1 MTVVEARSIRATDGD
16 DIVVE
21 IVKALAAAKKVPY
34 MALDVVL
41 ADVIDTDS
49 LAQLFESTPRTTPS
63 CVAVTVSIDGY
74 HVSLRTQNSE
84 RVTIEIA
91 QSAPRAAVRGEV
103 SPTATMGGLG
113 E

>member
-1 MTVVEARSIRATDGD
+1 MTVVETRSIRATDGEE
-16 DIVVE
+16 IVVE
-21 IVKALAAAKKVPY
+21 IVKALAAAKKVSY

-41 ADVIDTDS
+41 SDVIDTDS
-49 LAQLFESTPRTTPS
+49 LAQLFESTPRTTPG

-84 RVTIEIA
+84 RVTIEVA
-91 QSAPRAAVRGEV
+91 QPTPHTAVRGEV
-103 SPTATMGGLG
+103 SPTATTGGLG